1 MPRLNEVGGVITS
14 ATVIISADTL
24 PVLGTTLGSWSFF
37 AYMHE
42 IGHSLGLGHTKP
54 ESAAKGFGNGTLFLI
69 DSFQASMMSGFFA
82 SYNTYINDSAAHPVT
97 PMIADIIAIQN
108 LYGVP
113 EDSNGGDTIYGYQ
126 SNVDGYL
133 GEFFRLWTG
142 ETDPFI
148 LVDVPDAPLLA
159 LHTLASAD
167 LDGDGDPDMVIA
179 NHRGDF
185 HYFENTGTATNPAFT
200 LRTGIS
206 NPLDTLVAN
215 FDSTPTFTDLDGDG
229 DLDLVNGSKD
239 GAIAY
244 IENTGSTT
252 APVFARRS
260 GADNPFNGID
270 TGVSSTPALADL
282 DGDGDIDLIAGNID
296 GELAYFENTGT
307 ASAPAFT
314 ERTGAVNPLD
324 GVSTNL
330 HSAPELSDLDGDG
343 DFDLILW
350 GWYGRVDYY
359 ENTGTATNP
368 TFEGR
373 SDAAD
378 PFSTINL
385 SNHGNPA
392 FTDLDGDGDFDLVA
406 RDLYGVKFRYFENV
420 GTDAE
425 PDFMLPEQLGG
436 PAALTLYDTAGTDT
450 LDLRTDRVDQRVD
463 LRPEGISD
471 VYGLTGTLVI
481 ARGVLIENFIAG
493 FGNDVVV
500 GNSAVNRLEGRAGD
514 DVLEGGAGADT
525 LDGGPGNDTAAYT
538 DSDTGVTVR
547 LSTGAGLKGH
557 AEGDTLAGIE
567 NLTGSAHRDALG
579 GDRNDNILNG
589 GPGNDGIWGGSGDD
603 TLIGG
608 PGADRIKG
616 DRGMD
621 TADYTDSNTGVTVRL
636 STGAGLKGHAEGD
649 TLAGIENLT
658 GSAHRDALGG
668 DRNDNILNGGPGNDG
683 IWGGSGDDTLIGGP
697 GADRIKGDR
706 GMDTADYTDSNTGV
720 TVRLHSLSAAGGDAD
735 GDTFPGLV
743 DVNYTDSDGVEQT
756 ERLPDIE
763 NLTGS
768 AHNDV
773 LAGDRRDNVLDGG
786 AGDDTLYGGPGGGD
800 DVQVGNEGDDRLYGG
815 KGNDR
820 LEGGSGND
828 RLAGGPGADIFVF
841 APGHGAD
848 TITDFTNTEDQI
860 DLTAF
865 DLSGFDV
872 LTITSSTTGI
882 TIGLSTHDGGTILLE
897 GVAMTSLDAAD
908 FLF

>member
-1 MPRLNEVGGVITS
+1 M
-14 ATVIISADTL
+14 
-24 PVLGTTLGSWSFF
+24 
-37 AYMHE
+37 
-42 IGHSLGLGHTKP
+42 
-54 ESAAKGFGNGTLFLI
+54 
-69 DSFQASMMSGFFA
+69 
-82 SYNTYINDSAAHPVT
+82 
-97 PMIADIIAIQN
+97 
-108 LYGVP
+108 
-113 EDSNGGDTIYGYQ
+113 
-126 SNVDGYL
+126 
-133 GEFFRLWTG
+133 
-142 ETDPFI
+142 
-148 LVDVPDAPLLA
+148 
-159 LHTLASAD
+159 
-167 LDGDGDPDMVIA
+167 
-179 NHRGDF
+179 
-185 HYFENTGTATNPAFT
+185 
-200 LRTGIS
+200 
-206 NPLDTLVAN
+206 
-215 FDSTPTFTDLDGDG
+215 
-229 DLDLVNGSKD
+229 
-239 GAIAY
+239 
-244 IENTGSTT
+244 
-252 APVFARRS
+252 
-260 GADNPFNGID
+260 
-270 TGVSSTPALADL
+270 
-282 DGDGDIDLIAGNID
+282 
-296 GELAYFENTGT
+296 
-307 ASAPAFT
+307 
-314 ERTGAVNPLD
+314 
-324 GVSTNL
+324 
-330 HSAPELSDLDGDG
+330 
-343 DFDLILW
+343 
-350 GWYGRVDYY
+350 
-359 ENTGTATNP
+359 
-368 TFEGR
+368 
-373 SDAAD
+373 
-378 PFSTINL
+378 
-385 SNHGNPA
+385 
-392 FTDLDGDGDFDLVA
+392 DGDGDFDLVA

-425 PDFMLPEQLGG
+425 PDFMLLEQLGG

-538 DSDTGVTVR
+538 DSDTGVTVRLSTGAGLKGHAEGDTLAGIENLTGSAHRDALGGDRNDNILNGGPGNDGIWGGSGDDTLIGGPGADRIKGDRGMDTADYTDSNAGVTVR

-828 RLAGGPGADIFVF
+828 RLAGGPDTDIFVF

-848 TITDFTNTEDQI
+848 TITDFTDTEDQI

-882 TIGLSTHDGGTILLE
+882 TIDLSTHDGGTILLE